1 MKSHSIKKL
10 LPAEYAFRNCVIPI
24 GENNSHIKIALTDQA
39 DLSLINELEFVL
51 NRDVSPV
58 IWKKERI
65 LQEIEKNYGIQV
77 RRKSFDQP
85 SRKNISDSILA
96 TAPIGENLGESD
108 QSVIVLVNQI
118 INRAVRENV
127 SDIHIECLENC
138 FRIRFRIDGKL
149 LDYSTLSSPNKSAVI
164 SRIKIMAN
172 LDIAEKRRPQD
183 GRIRLQNEKGE
194 VDIRVSTL
202 PTDFGEKVVLR
213 ILDKTKIN
221 LELDRLGFDQ
231 RFLKDF
237 KRILKS
243 PFGMVLVTGPTGS
256 GKTTSLYSALNYLNN
271 QEVNII
277 SIEDPIEYHLKGINQ
292 TAVKPDIG
300 LTFSNLLRHILR
312 QDPDI
317 IMIGEMRDLETIDI
331 AVRAALTG
339 HLVLSTLH
347 TNNAAGSILRLLD
360 MGVKPFLIGHSLKM
374 VISQRLIR
382 KICLECKTVDEK
394 GEKIWKDYQMP
405 KLRGHE
411 RLYKGEGCSYC
422 NYSGFSGREAILEYV
437 MIDDELS
444 EIISYHP
451 NMKDIQHHTKKM
463 RYPTLHEQFLEK
475 IMGGVTSFREML
487 SESISH
493 EFTERQAVETN
504 SRSF

>member
-1 MKSHSIKKL
+1 MKSHALKKL
-10 LPAEYAFRNCVIPI
+10 LPAEYVLRNCVIPI
-24 GENNSHIKIALTDQA
+24 GENNGSIKIALSDQA
-39 DLSLINELEFVL
+39 DLTLINELEFVL

-65 LQEIEKNYGIQV
+65 LREIEKNYEIPPK
-77 RRKSFDQP
+77 RKSFDQP
-85 SRKNISDSILA
+85 TLKNKSDHILGP
-96 TAPIGENLGESD
+96 APTDNNFSESD
-108 QSVIVLVNQI
+108 QSVIVLVNKI
-118 INRAVRENV
+118 INRAVNENA
-127 SDIHIECLENC
+127 SDIHIECFENC

-149 LDYSTLSSPNKSAVI
+149 WDYSTLSSPNKSAVL

-183 GRIRLQNEKGE
+183 GRIRLSNENGE

-213 ILDKTKIN
+213 ILDKSKIN
-221 LELDRLGFDQ
+221 LELDRLGFDLQ
-231 RFLKDF
+231 FLNNF
-237 KRILKS
+237 KSILKL

-256 GKTTSLYSALNYLNN
+256 GKTTSLYSALNFLNN

-277 SIEDPIEYHLKGINQ
+277 SIEDPIEYHLRGINQ

-374 VISQRLIR
+374 VGIA
-382 KICLECKTVDEK
+382 
-394 GEKIWKDYQMP
+394 
-405 KLRGHE
+405 
-411 RLYKGEGCSYC
+411 
-422 NYSGFSGREAILEYV
+422 AI
-437 MIDDELS
+437 D
-444 EIISYHP
+444 
-451 NMKDIQHHTKKM
+451 
-463 RYPTLHEQFLEK
+463 
-475 IMGGVTSFREML
+475 
-487 SESISH
+487 
-493 EFTERQAVETN
+493 
-504 SRSF
+504 